1 MLLTLDDV
9 RFVTKVIDNPSELT
23 EEDKERARGID
34 YLSMI
39 TRREHYFSKEVLD
52 AISEKYTKHHKAD
65 QSTMPTH
72 RAFFIQFSPVSGGT
86 GIISARRAKTRGTAI
101 PIRMA
106 VASHDESPLPEFTAF

>member
-39 TRREHYFSKEVLD
+39 TRGEHYFSKEVLD
-52 AISEKYTKHHKAD
+52 AISEK
-65 QSTMPTH
+65 
-72 RAFFIQFSPVSGGT
+72 
-86 GIISARRAKTRGTAI
+86 
-101 PIRMA
+101 
-106 VASHDESPLPEFTAF
+106 